1 MKTLFFILFCTFLT
15 AGAIHAKDLQRPD
28 SENYLKGVEALNEGD
43 TEKAY
48 EYLKAELAQNPEN
61 GYAHCYMALICNFSG
76 DVKLA
81 FQAVTR
87 SLDLIPESDT
97 EFRSFAYYTRG
108 MLLKNYH
115 QGELAEADF
124 TEAIRTN
131 PNDVENYTCRAE
143 VLLQLHEYEAA
154 LDDLTAALKLDS
166 KADVADLMMQLMEEA
181 PDTGM
186 IDRISATYEMLNN
199 QELSN

>member
-1 MKTLFFILFCTFLT
+1 MKTLMMILFCTIMAAGT
-15 AGAIHAKDLQRPD
+15 AAAETIQRPT
-28 SENYLKGVEALNEGD
+28 STNYQKGVEALNEGD
-43 TEKAY
+43 AEKAY
-48 EYLKAELAQNPEN
+48 QYLNAELGQHPDN

-76 DVKLA
+76 DAKLA
-81 FQAVTR
+81 FKAVSR
-87 SLDLIPESDT
+87 SLELIPETDP

-115 QGELAEADF
+115 QWELAEADF
-124 TEAIRTN
+124 TEAIRLN

-143 VLLQLHEYEAA
+143 VLLQLHDYEAA

-181 PDTGM
+181 PDASM
-186 IDRISATYEMLNN
+186 IDRVYATYDMLNN
-199 QELSN
+199 QELTN

>member
-1 MKTLFFILFCTFLT
+1 MKTLMMILFCTLMATGAAT
-15 AGAIHAKDLQRPD
+15 AETIQRPA

-43 TEKAY
+43 AEKAY
-48 EYLKAELAQNPEN
+48 RYLNAELEQYPEN
-61 GYAHCYMALICNFSG
+61 GYAHCYMALIYNFSG
-76 DVKLA
+76 ETKLA
-81 FQAVTR
+81 FKAVSR
-87 SLDLIPESDT
+87 SLELIPEADT

-115 QGELAEADF
+115 QWELAEADF
-124 TEAIRTN
+124 TEAIRSN

-186 IDRISATYEMLNN
+186 INRISATYEMLNN

>member
-1 MKTLFFILFCTFLT
+1 
-15 AGAIHAKDLQRPD
+15 
-28 SENYLKGVEALNEGD
+28 
-43 TEKAY
+43 
-48 EYLKAELAQNPEN
+48 
-61 GYAHCYMALICNFSG
+61 YMALICNFSG
-76 DVKLA
+76 ETKLA
-81 FQAVTR
+81 FKAVSR
-87 SLDLIPESDT
+87 SLELIPEADT

-115 QGELAEADF
+115 QWELAEADF
-124 TEAIRTN
+124 TEAIRSN

>member
-87 SLDLIPESDT
+87 SLDLIPEADT

-108 MLLKNYH
+108 MLLKNY
-115 QGELAEADF
+115 QQWELAEADF

-154 LDDLTAALKLDS
+154 LDDLTTALKLDN
-166 KADVADLMMQLMEEA
+166 KADVADLMMQLMEET
-181 PDTGM
+181 PDASM
-186 IDRISATYEMLNN
+186 IDRVYATYNMLDK
-199 QELSN
+199 QELAN